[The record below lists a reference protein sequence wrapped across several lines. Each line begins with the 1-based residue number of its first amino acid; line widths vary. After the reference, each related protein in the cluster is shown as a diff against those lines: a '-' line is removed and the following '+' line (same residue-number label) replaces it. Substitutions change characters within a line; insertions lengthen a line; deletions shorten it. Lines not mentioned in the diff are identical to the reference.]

1 MLFNTWQFFVFLAV
15 VLALYYSLRTL
26 PQNRMLL
33 VASYFFYGWW
43 DWRFTSLLM
52 ISTIFDFH
60 ISIAIDNA
68 SDQRRRKLLLLVSI
82 AVNFGML
89 GFFKYFNF
97 FIDSAAHVIQCF
109 GLQPHPPTLRI
120 ILPAGISF
128 YTFQTMNYVIDVY
141 RRKMKP
147 TTDFLTYAL
156 FVAYFP
162 HLVAGPIIRA
172 EVLLPQLLHKR
183 TVTNNHLSTGG
194 VLILIGLFKKV
205 VIADVLSPDVEQF
218 FAAPHTFSSLLLLKG
233 LYYFSLQ
240 IYCDFSGYTDI
251 ARGVSRLL
259 GIELP
264 ENFNQPYLSRNIT
277 EFWRRWH
284 ISLSTWLRDYLYIPL
299 GGNRRG
305 RLRTYLN
312 LLITM
317 LLGGLW
323 HGANWTFVV
332 WGFLHGL
339 YLAAHK
345 FQVELHPITASVT
358 QSRLL
363 NVAKVFVTFHL
374 VALTWICFRAP
385 NFSTAFSYLMG
396 ILRWHGGFN
405 VLEIA
410 SAIWFMA
417 IVLVL
422 DLPQYF
428 SENHTIILRWPWVV
442 RGLAYATMIT
452 LIFVTRSNR
461 AIPFIY
467 FQF

>member
-1 MLFNTWQFFVFLAV
+1 MLFNSWQFFVFLTV
-15 VLALYYSLRTL
+15 VLALYYSLAKL
-26 PQNRMLL
+26 PQNRILL

-52 ISTIFDFH
+52 ISTVVDYH
-60 ISIAIDNA
+60 LSLAIDRAN
-68 SDQRRRKLLLLVSI
+68 DQRRRKLLLIVSI
-82 AVNFGML
+82 VLNFGML

-97 FIDSAAHVIQCF
+97 FIDSTAHVIQWF
-109 GLQPHPPTLRI
+109 GLQPHLPILRI

-141 RRKMKP
+141 HQKMKP
-147 TTDFLTYAL
+147 TDDFLTYAL
-156 FVAYFP
+156 FVSYFP

-183 TVTNNHLSTGG
+183 TVTNEHLSTGG
-194 VLILIGLFKKV
+194 ALILIGLFKKI
-205 VIADVLSPDVEQF
+205 VIADVLSPDVEPF
-218 FAAPHTFSSLLLLKG
+218 FAAPHAFSSLLLLKG

-264 ENFNQPYLSRNIT
+264 ENFNQPYLSRNIS
-277 EFWRRWH
+277 EFWHRWH

-305 RLRTYLN
+305 TFRTYIN
-312 LLITM
+312 LFITM

-323 HGANWTFVV
+323 HGANWTFVA

-345 FQVELHPITASVT
+345 FYLELRAPSARDKSNW
-358 QSRLL
+358 LL
-363 NVAKVFVTFHL
+363 NVVKVFVTFHL
-374 VALTWICFRAP
+374 VALTWIFFRAP
-385 NFSTAFSYLMG
+385 NFSTAFSYLSG
-396 ILRWHGGFN
+396 IVLWHGGFN
-405 VLEIA
+405 VCQIA
-410 SAIWFMA
+410 GALWFIA
-417 IVLVL
+417 IVLAL

-428 SENHTIILRWPWVV
+428 AKSHTIILRWPWAF
-442 RGLAYATMIT
+442 RGLVYATMIM
-452 LIFVTRSNR
+452 LIFVSRSDR